1 VCLAVRSW
9 QGEPVSKMCIPPI
22 RYSKLLLYRPD
33 VCYRRETGFDL
44 GRVRRLVT
52 FRYLNV
58 GPKPSDTQPKATRQQ
73 RHSELSSAFEP
84 LYNVLCRGNSSPSL
98 E

>member
-1 VCLAVRSW
+1 
-9 QGEPVSKMCIPPI
+9 VS
-22 RYSKLLLYRPD
+22 
-33 VCYRRETGFDL
+33 
-44 GRVRRLVT
+44 
-52 FRYLNV
+52 FRYLDV

-73 RHSELSSAFEP
+73 RHSELFSAFEP